1 MKELEDIIIQYESV
15 FYNIN
20 ILEVVLG
27 VTIMILSPL
36 KKGYSLINF
45 IITIYLGIGIGSAVG
60 PEC

>member
-36 KKGYSLINF
+36 KKGDRKS
-45 IITIYLGIGIGSAVG
+45 VV
-60 PEC
+60 